1 LVKINYKKKEK
12 TRGKIM
18 KLQFYETMQD
28 KSKEYLT
35 YLIDQ
40 ILPKF
45 TIGEFKYFLED
56 ITNKT
61 TVKTT
66 GTKASKAQQKVVF
79 VNIGDDAGKFADLS
93 KLDEKHRK
101 ILFQTFISTEKN
113 DKIAVKWRFYQY
125 LKYHL
130 GLNIKTVQFNRTSNH
145 FIDFIIETDEK
156 EKILVSC
163 HDILDLNN
171 FNEIL
176 NKIADFVKKENFIPD
191 RLIFSAC
198 KSFRNI
204 PIEEPFKIGN
214 KEITP
219 ELWIEWIEEN
229 IPFNKEDLLI
239 INNSE
244 LKLAGFN
251 FTSTEDL
258 LNFVYKNSNG
268 GQISIFKQSDFF
280 TETSDN
286 ESEIELV
293 WKGIMIK

>member
-1 LVKINYKKKEK
+1 MN
-12 TRGKIM
+12 
-18 KLQFYETMQD
+18 LQFYETIQD
-28 KSKEYLT
+28 KSKKYLT

-56 ITNKT
+56 LTNNTTKT
-61 TVKTT
+61 SK
-66 GTKASKAQQKVVF
+66 GTKGQKAKSTEEF
-79 VNIGDDAGKFADLS
+79 IKIGDDGGKFAELS
-93 KLDEKHRK
+93 KLDESQRK
-101 ILFQTFISTEKN
+101 ILFQIFISREVN

-125 LKYHL
+125 IKYHL
-130 GLNIKTVQFNRTSNH
+130 GLNIKTVKVNRASKH

-156 EKILVSC
+156 EIIFVSC
-163 HDILDLNN
+163 HDILELNR
-171 FNEIL
+171 FKEVL
-176 NKIADFVKKENFIPD
+176 NQTAEFAKKQNLTPNRI
-191 RLIFSAC
+191 IFSAC

-204 PIEEPFKIGN
+204 PIEESFKIGN
-214 KEITP
+214 TEITP

-229 IPFNKEDLLI
+229 LHYDREDLLMV
-239 INNSE
+239 NNSE

-258 LNFVYKNSNG
+258 LNYIYHSSNG

-280 TETSDN
+280 TEASDN
-286 ESEIELV
+286 EAEIELV

>member
-1 LVKINYKKKEK
+1 
-12 TRGKIM
+12 M

-56 ITNKT
+56 LTNKT
-61 TVKTT
+61 IDKSKE
-66 GTKASKAQQKVVF
+66 TKASKTHQKADF
-79 VNIGDDAGKFADLS
+79 ANIGNDAGKFADLS

-101 ILFQTFISTEKN
+101 ILFQTFISAENN

-130 GLNIKTVQFNRTSNH
+130 SLNIKTVQINKASNH

-156 EKILVSC
+156 EKIFVSC
-163 HDILDLNN
+163 HDILDLDS
-171 FNEIL
+171 FNENL
-176 NKIADFVKKENFIPD
+176 NKIAEFVKNENLIPD

-204 PIEEPFKIGN
+204 PIEQPFKIGN
-214 KEITP
+214 TEITP

-239 INNSE
+239 VNNSE

-258 LNFVYKNSNG
+258 LNFVYKNSDG

-286 ESEIELV
+286 EAEIELI
-293 WKGIMIK
+293 WKGIMLK

>member
-1 LVKINYKKKEK
+1 
-12 TRGKIM
+12 M

-45 TIGEFKYFLED
+45 TIGEFKCFLED
-56 ITNKT
+56 IKNKT
-61 TVKTT
+61 IDKSK
-66 GTKASKAQQKVVF
+66 GTKASKTQQKVDF
-79 VNIGDDAGKFADLS
+79 ANIGDDVGKFADLS

-101 ILFQTFISTEKN
+101 ILFKTFISAENN

-125 LKYHL
+125 LKYHI
-130 GLNIKTVQFNRTSNH
+130 GLNIKVVQINKASNH

-156 EKILVSC
+156 EKIFVSC
-163 HDILDLNN
+163 HDILDLDN

-176 NKIADFVKKENFIPD
+176 NKIAEFVKKENLIPD

-204 PIEEPFKIGN
+204 PIEQPFKIGN
-214 KEITP
+214 TEISP

-229 IPFNKEDLLI
+229 IPFSKEDLLI
-239 INNSE
+239 VDNSE

-258 LNFVYKNSNG
+258 LNFVYKNSDG

-286 ESEIELV
+286 EVEIELV